1 MLLLPVRPGKASNN
15 SPILPRATPAVTSVR
30 EFHFGREAHVWRFCW
45 ATLASIPELL
55 RHEPMNF
62 FARIALLAMPVFS
75 ALAPQTTLAQGYPNK
90 PIRLVVPYAPGGA
103 TDIIARAAAAELSKT
118 IGQPV
123 TVDNRPGAG
132 GNLGAEMVARS
143 APDGYTMLM
152 SPSSL
157 HGITPFLYSK
167 LTYDPNKDLAPVIV
181 LGAFANVLVVNPE
194 VKANS
199 VKELIDLIKS
209 QPGKISYASSGSGS
223 TIHMSG
229 EMFKHMLNL
238 DIAHV
243 PYKGSAPALT
253 DLIGGQVQLMFD
265 NIPSAITQIRGGKLR
280 ALATTGPKRSATP
293 ARIADDDR
301 IRSGGLR
308 VDRLV
313 WAGDAGRHPQRDH
326 RPDER

>member
-1 MLLLPVRPGKASNN
+1 MKFS
-15 SPILPRATPAVTSVR
+15 TAV
-30 EFHFGREAHVWRFCW
+30 
-45 ATLASIPELL
+45 
-55 RHEPMNF
+55 
-62 FARIALLAMPVFS
+62 ALLAAVS
-75 ALAPQTTLAQGYPNK
+75 VCALTAQPALAQGYPNK
-90 PIRLVVPYAPGGA
+90 PIRLIVPYAPGGA
-103 TDIIARAAAAELSKT
+103 TDIIARAAASEISKT

-132 GNLGAEMVARS
+132 GNLGAEMAARA

-181 LGAFANVLVVNPE
+181 LGAFANVLVVNND

-199 VKELIDLIKS
+199 VSELIALIKA

-238 DIAHV
+238 DIAHI

-265 NIPSAITQIRGGKLR
+265 NIPSAITQIRAGKLR
-280 ALATTGPKRSATP
+280 ALATTGVKRAASMPELPTMIEAGLTGYRSTAWFGLAMPAGTPKEIIARMNAEGQKATKAP
-293 ARIADDDR
+293 EFIKRMNDLGYDIVGGTSEQMGSMIQDEVRQWGPVVKA
-301 IRSGGLR
+301 SGAK
-308 VDRLV
+308 VD
-313 WAGDAGRHPQRDH
+313 
-326 RPDER
+326 